1 VLIEQHKANDVVDA
15 LMVCRKVR
23 IELHRALEAS
33 GAVSGTPMFDT
44 VNRLLGMVESALV
57 Y

>member
-1 VLIEQHKANDVVDA
+1 
-15 LMVCRKVR
+15 M
-23 IELHRALEAS
+23 ALEA
-33 GAVSGTPMFDT
+33 GGVVSGTPMFDI